1 MLLFFFSPV
10 LSFDLVTT
18 LSVLLS
24 IRIPFNL
31 FLSLPPITLFFSALY
46 FSSFC
51 LSVFFFLIPVLFSP
65 WLFIHLILISFIL
78 FSNMLFLIFSFPII
92 LFLLLLPFVL
102 VLFIFYFYSFSVIH
116 HFLCFLLIFF
126 SFFCSC
132 ICTNEKNIFMNNSS
146 STSSWKLWRWV
157 SHDLIFTMRDIH

>member
-51 LSVFFFLIPVLFSP
+51 LSVLSLAVHSLNPDLFYIIFKYAIPYFLFPYHSLSSASPFCSSSIHFLFLFFFCYSSFFVFSTY
-65 WLFIHLILISFIL
+65 
-78 FSNMLFLIFSFPII
+78 IFF
-92 LFLLLLPFVL
+92 FLLLLHM
-102 VLFIFYFYSFSVIH
+102 Y
-116 HFLCFLLIFF
+116 
-126 SFFCSC
+126 
-132 ICTNEKNIFMNNSS
+132 K
-146 STSSWKLWRWV
+146 
-157 SHDLIFTMRDIH
+157 